1 MPPESFDCE
10 RRGRLAA
17 NRFAG
22 GGQDLR
28 TMQVGVPRDTH
39 LSEGPSSASRGTRW
53 QHTGL
58 WRPYFRERVP
68 EVVETE

>member
-1 MPPESFDCE
+1 
-10 RRGRLAA
+10 
-17 NRFAG
+17 
-22 GGQDLR
+22 
-28 TMQVGVPRDTH
+28 MQVGVPRDTH